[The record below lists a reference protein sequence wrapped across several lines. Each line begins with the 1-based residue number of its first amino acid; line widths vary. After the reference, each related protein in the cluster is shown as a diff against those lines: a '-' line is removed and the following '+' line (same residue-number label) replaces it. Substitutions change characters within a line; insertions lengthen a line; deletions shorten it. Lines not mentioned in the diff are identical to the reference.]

1 MEKVEFLE
9 KTLKLGEKEEAKKD
23 FTYPQVMLVTKEIPK
38 IGEKLDYLEKV
49 LGLSEEDKKKDGF
62 FHTYPKMKSYLERY
76 LPQFGERLDYV
87 EEILNIK
94 NKDEK
99 KK

>member
-1 MEKVEFLE
+1 MK
-9 KTLKLGEKEEAKKD
+9 
-23 FTYPQVMLVTKEIPK
+23 LVTKQIPK
-38 IGEKLDYLEKV
+38 IGEKLDFLETV

-99 KK
+99 KKIKR